1 MKKSILILSALFAF
15 TLASCS
21 SSNSSENA
29 PVYPTDNSIE
39 TNPSDG
45 NENNPLPPSYIEP
58 SYSENIDTNASP
70 KSDVEETVELVY
82 DTVVSIES
90 YSNTALSRGSGVL
103 FAEDEN
109 LGMSFV
115 VTCYHVIDGGD
126 RFYVNTTDGKQ
137 YKALVVGAYL
147 DMDLAVLSI
156 EETNLKY
163 ASFFNDSDSLKLGS
177 TVVCIGNPLG
187 TLPGS
192 VSSGIVSY
200 INREIPVDD
209 TTTMSLI
216 QTDVAINSGN
226 SGGGLF
232 NTKGN
237 LIGIV
242 NAKYASDGIEGLG
255 FAIPINDVRST
266 VSDIMATAKFDKAND
281 KWDCGYVRNDY
292 EFAFKIKN
300 GYYQHGSFINPEYTD
315 VVYITDIIGGSYYS
329 GSDKFYDEDVIE
341 GVKLKHK
348 GDNKEYTLPEING
361 AASIIKFLNDNK
373 IVVGDTL
380 TFNIKRDNRNID
392 ISFDIVQF
400 KYSK

>member
-1 MKKSILILSALFAF
+1 MKKSLLILTALFAF

-21 SSNSSENA
+21 SNSGDNA
-29 PVYPTDNSIE
+29 PIYPTDNSIE
-39 TNPSDG
+39 TNPSNG
-45 NENNPLPPSYIEP
+45 NEGELLPPNYVEP
-58 SYSENIDTNASP
+58 SYSENINSNVSP

-156 EETNLKY
+156 EATNLKY
-163 ASFFNDSDSLKLGS
+163 ASFFDDSDSLKLGS

-192 VSSGIVSY
+192 VSTGIVSY

-209 TTTMSLI
+209 TTIMRLI

-266 VSDIMATAKFDKAND
+266 VSDIMATARYDKANN
-281 KWDCGYVRNDY
+281 KWDCGYVINDY

-300 GYYQHGSFINPEYTD
+300 GYYQHGSFINPEYID
-315 VVYITDIIGGSYYS
+315 VVYITDIVGGNYYS

-341 GVKLKHK
+341 GVKIKHK
-348 GDNKEYTLPEING
+348 GDNKVYTLPEIKG
-361 AASIIKFLNDNK
+361 AASIIKFLNDNNV
-373 IVVGDTL
+373 VVGDTI
-380 TFNIKRDNRNID
+380 TFNIKRDNRRLD
-392 ISFDIVQF
+392 VSFEIVQF